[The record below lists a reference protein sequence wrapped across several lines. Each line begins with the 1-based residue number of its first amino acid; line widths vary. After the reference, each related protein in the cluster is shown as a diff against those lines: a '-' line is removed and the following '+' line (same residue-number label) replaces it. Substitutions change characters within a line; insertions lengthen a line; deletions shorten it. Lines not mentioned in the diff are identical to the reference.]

1 MWLVNLRMATLFHQ
15 VMMISCSKESVYGKR
30 DGAVHG
36 LVITHRD
43 DRNVIRNTQGWKTGV
58 VLGIRMLPRHEMWKP
73 EAVPRNVMNITKYSF
88 LVCDVYHPTLVLS
101 VAAVILSKASPGRG
115 LPHLGRAMTMV
126 QELKQA
132 PGTGLDLGF
141 CPSVPPKKVPCTRLW
156 KNNLGWLEKWPCIL
170 TCHLNN
176 GRKTHRLNAYAF
188 VCQRGM
194 CSQKA
199 DYPSHA
205 QAVTPQSKK
214 ELKKF
219 LFGYGPTRTAA

>member
-15 VMMISCSKESVYGKR
+15 VITISCSKESVYGKR
-30 DGAVHG
+30 DGVVHG

-73 EAVPRNVMNITKYSF
+73 EAVPRNVMHITKYSF
-88 LVCDVYHPTLVLS
+88 LLCDVYHPTLVLS

-132 PGTGLDLGF
+132 PGTGLSWILPKHTPKESPMHKTFEKQLRVARKNDL
-141 CPSVPPKKVPCTRLW
+141 VL
-156 KNNLGWLEKWPCIL
+156 
-170 TCHLNN
+170 
-176 GRKTHRLNAYAF
+176 
-188 VCQRGM
+188 
-194 CSQKA
+194 
-199 DYPSHA
+199 SHA
-205 QAVTPQSKK
+205 ISTTEEKHTV
-214 ELKKF
+214 
-219 LFGYGPTRTAA
+219 